1 MYMYSYVIV
10 LLLLPVTASTYP
22 EERQRYW
29 NGYLLLYERVEK
41 TRDVVAAKKSKLV
54 MRKSL
59 TERARANPGRCV
71 RVLCSAFGSW
81 LQVRAPLFILRQIS
95 AVSKQQHPCNLV
107 LTKPHI
113 LCVCASV

>member
-1 MYMYSYVIV
+1 MIV
-10 LLLLPVTASTYP
+10 LRLLPVTASTYP

-71 RVLCSAFGSW
+71 RVLAAGACECW
-81 LQVRAPLFILRQIS
+81 LQVRAPLII
-95 AVSKQQHPCNLV
+95 
-107 LTKPHI
+107 
-113 LCVCASV
+113 